1 MSAPSNA
8 LLPLFTQL
16 RACPSLES
24 SFSEKLLAEAWERF
38 KHTGWERG
46 SLPTTSI
53 IAGLL
58 VHDENVPKLLTPVE
72 HAQLLSLCSNAL
84 ERFHE
89 RTNPPNHLGKTL
101 AATLKEIT

>member
-1 MSAPSNA
+1 MSTPSSP
-8 LLPLFTQL
+8 LLLLATQL
-16 RACPSLES
+16 KACPTHDT

-46 SLPTTSI
+46 SLPTASV

-58 VHDENVPKLLTPVE
+58 VHDENVAKLLTSEE
-72 HAQLLSLCSNAL
+72 HTQLLGLCSNAL
-84 ERFHE
+84 ERYHE
-89 RTNPPNHLGKTL
+89 KANPPNQVGKTL

>member
-1 MSAPSNA
+1 MSTPSSP
-8 LLPLFTQL
+8 LLLLATQL
-16 RACPSLES
+16 KACPTQDS

-46 SLPTTSI
+46 NLPTASV

-58 VHDENVPKLLTPVE
+58 VHDETIAKLLTSTE
-72 HAQLLSLCSNAL
+72 HTQLLALCSNAL
-84 ERFHE
+84 ERYHE
-89 RTNPPNHLGKTL
+89 KANPPNQVGKTL